1 MTLLK
6 SHFSYFWNFHYTFD
20 LQEKILLDPM
30 FDVPG
35 SNIRSVYID
44 EGVVTGDSK
53 AEYVTGPAE
62 DSELHGDDSSTM
74 YSVEENE
81 TRTTA

>member
-1 MTLLK
+1 MANK
-6 SHFSYFWNFHYTFD
+6 NFD

-35 SNIRSVYID
+35 SDITGVYID

-53 AEYVTGPAE
+53 AEYVSEPTEE
-62 DSELHGDDSSTM
+62 DSDISANEQNVS
-74 YSVEENE
+74 YVVEENE

>member
-1 MTLLK
+1 
-6 SHFSYFWNFHYTFD
+6 
-20 LQEKILLDPM
+20 M

-35 SNIRSVYID
+35 SDIRGVYID
-44 EGVVTGDSK
+44 EGVVTGES
-53 AEYVTGPAE
+53 AAQYVTGLAKE
-62 DSELHGDDSSTM
+62 SEESTDDATAS

>member
-1 MTLLK
+1 
-6 SHFSYFWNFHYTFD
+6 
-20 LQEKILLDPM
+20 M

-44 EGVVTGDSK
+44 EGVVTGESK
-53 AEYVTGPAE
+53 AEYVTGPAD
-62 DSELHGDDSSTM
+62 DSELNGDDSSTM